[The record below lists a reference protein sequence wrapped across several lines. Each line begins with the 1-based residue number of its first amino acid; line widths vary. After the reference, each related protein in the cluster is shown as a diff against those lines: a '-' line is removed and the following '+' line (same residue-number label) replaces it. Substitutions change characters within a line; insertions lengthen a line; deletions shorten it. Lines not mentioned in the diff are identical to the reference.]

1 MTKHTYQ
8 VLFITLLLICSLWM
22 LSACSHGN
30 ELRVTEYDGEGGY
43 PFIGGGV
50 VGGCRVIQ
58 EGEINACVEYQ
69 GKSCR
74 VTTCP

>member
-1 MTKHTYQ
+1 MTRHIYRG
-8 VLFITLLLICSLWM
+8 LFITILILLAFYM
-22 LSACSHGN
+22 LSACSHSN

-69 GKSCR
+69 GKSCS